1 MSTRI
6 ESGGRDMA
14 YRTRSLKRLLEDYAH
29 EVGRND
35 EQDRKA
41 TQEAIMAEAKA
52 RVSNAF
58 AMLDR
63 EPEAVDQVYKQLI
76 EH

>member
-6 ESGGRDMA
+6 GSGGRDMA

-41 TQEAIMAEAKA
+41 TQGAIMAEAKA
-52 RVSNAF
+52 RVSDAF